1 MKTENK
7 YEISISVIQGIENDV
22 SALNYFVDLRTQMDE
37 YFPNN
42 KVEINLTVDY
52 LDNVVKVLK

>member
-1 MKTENK
+1 MA
-7 YEISISVIQGIENDV
+7 ND
-22 SALNYFVDLRTQMDE
+22 SNQLQPFIYLRTQMDE

-42 KVEINLTVDY
+42 IVEFKLTVDY